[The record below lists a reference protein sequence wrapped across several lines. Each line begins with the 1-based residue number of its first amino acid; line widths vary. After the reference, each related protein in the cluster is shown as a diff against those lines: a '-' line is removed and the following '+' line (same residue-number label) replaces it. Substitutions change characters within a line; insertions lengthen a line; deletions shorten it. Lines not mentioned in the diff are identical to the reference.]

1 MGQFRRK
8 SLAPLQAH
16 LGGSRFSCLGGL
28 VAETDRL
35 EGLDAAHVAVQAALE
50 VVVDRSVSDAVVDK
64 PSSPHRPSRSDQEL
78 IQDFWVDVGYPR
90 RRAGSRSDRRRL
102 TRER

>member
-1 MGQFRRK
+1 M
-8 SLAPLQAH
+8 A
-16 LGGSRFSCLGGL
+16 
-28 VAETDRL
+28 VTDRL

-50 VVVDRSVSDAVVDK
+50 VVIEESVADAVVDE
-64 PSSPHRPSRSDQEL
+64 PSSPHRPIRTDQEL
-78 IQDFWVDVGYPR
+78 IQEFWVDVGYPR